1 MWPVEDFFNL
11 NGGIMGF
18 MSKVADV
25 IVLSLLWFVCSI
37 PIVTM
42 GAATTALYYTAV
54 KVIRRERSYIF
65 RSFFSSF
72 KENFMQGTFLWLLFL
87 AVMSL
92 LGINIR
98 FSRGVMALGKGRT
111 VGFALTAVYGFMGL
125 LAVFTA
131 LYMLPV
137 LSRFVLKKRQ
147 ILMMSLLMSVRHLPY
162 TLLMAVIVVLSVGS
176 MLYAPVAVCFAPAA
190 GALLYSL
197 PMERLLKRYIKP
209 EETDGYKD
217 KWYLE

>member
-1 MWPVEDFFNL
+1 MEDFFNL

>member
-1 MWPVEDFFNL
+1 MEDFFNL

-98 FSRGVMALGKGRT
+98 FSRGVMALGKGRI

-125 LAVFTA
+125 FAVFTA

-176 MLYAPVAVCFAPAA
+176 ILYAPIAVCFAPAA

>member
-1 MWPVEDFFNL
+1 MEDFFNL
-11 NGGIMGF
+11 NGGVMGF

-98 FSRGVMALGKGRT
+98 FSRGVMALGKGRI

-125 LAVFTA
+125 FAVFTA